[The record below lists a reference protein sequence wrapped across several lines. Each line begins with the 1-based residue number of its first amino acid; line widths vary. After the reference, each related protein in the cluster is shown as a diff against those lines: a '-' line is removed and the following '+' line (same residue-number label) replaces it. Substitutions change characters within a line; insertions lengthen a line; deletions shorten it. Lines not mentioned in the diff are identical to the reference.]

1 MITTARDA
9 SFRPF
14 RQNRLLQGTLVVYA
28 LVWILTAWKPL
39 YPHDWMMENLLVF
52 VTVPALALTYRRFP
66 LSDLSYL
73 LIALFLALHAIGAHY
88 TYSNVPFGFYL
99 KEVLHLSRNPFDRL
113 VHFSFGL
120 LLAYPVREIFLRI
133 AKTRGF
139 WNYYLPLDVV
149 LAFSAVFELFEM
161 AAALLTSPELGDAY
175 LGTQGDVFDAQKD
188 MLMAGLGAA
197 IAMAVTWLLRRQ
209 LFPGDP
215 ET

>member
-1 MITTARDA
+1 MITTARDV

-14 RQNRLLQGTLVVYA
+14 RQNRFLQGTLVAYA

-73 LIALFLALHAIGAHY
+73 LIALFMALHSIGAHY

-99 KEVLHLSRNPFDRL
+99 KEALHLSRNPFDRL

-120 LLAYPVREIFLRI
+120 LLAYPVREIFLRV

-161 AAALLTSPELGDAY
+161 AAALITSPELGDAY

-188 MLMAGLGAA
+188 MLMAGLGAV
-197 IAMAVTWLLRRQ
+197 IAMTATWLLRRR
-209 LFPGDP
+209 LFLQDS
-215 ET
+215 EK

>member
-1 MITTARDA
+1 MITTARDV

-14 RQNRLLQGTLVVYA
+14 RQNRFLQGTLAVYA
-28 LVWILTAWKPL
+28 MLWILTAWKPL

-73 LIALFLALHAIGAHY
+73 LIALFLALHSVGAHY

-99 KEVLHLSRNPFDRL
+99 KEALHLSRNPFDRL

-120 LLAYPVREIFLRI
+120 LLAYPVREIFLRV

-161 AAALLTSPELGDAY
+161 AAALITSPELGDAY

-188 MLMAGLGAA
+188 MLMAGLGAV
-197 IAMAVTWLLRRQ
+197 IAMTVTWLLRRR
-209 LFPGDP
+209 LFPRDVQK
-215 ET
+215 

>member
-1 MITTARDA
+1 MITTARDV

-14 RQNRLLQGTLVVYA
+14 RQNRFLQGTLVAYA

-52 VTVPALALTYRRFP
+52 VTVPALALTYRHFP

-73 LIALFLALHAIGAHY
+73 LIALFMALHSIGAHY

-99 KEVLHLSRNPFDRL
+99 KEALHLSRNPFDRL

-120 LLAYPVREIFLRI
+120 LLAYPVREIFLRV

-161 AAALLTSPELGDAY
+161 AAALITSPELGDAY

-188 MLMAGLGAA
+188 MLMAGLGAV
-197 IAMAVTWLLRRQ
+197 IAMTVTWLLRRR
-209 LFPGDP
+209 LFLQDS
-215 ET
+215 EK

>member
-1 MITTARDA
+1 MITTARDV

-14 RQNRLLQGTLVVYA
+14 RQNWFLQGTLVAYA

-52 VTVPALALTYRRFP
+52 VTVPALVLTCRRFP

-73 LIALFLALHAIGAHY
+73 LIALFLALHSIGAHY

-99 KEVLHLSRNPFDRL
+99 KDALHLSRNPFDRM

-120 LLAYPVREIFLRI
+120 LLAYPVREIFLRV

-161 AAALLTSPELGDAY
+161 AAALITSPELGDAY

-188 MLMAGLGAA
+188 MLMAGLGAV
-197 IAMAVTWLLRRQ
+197 IAMTVTRLLRGR
-209 LFPGDP
+209 LFLQDS
-215 ET
+215 EE

>member
-1 MITTARDA
+1 MITTARDV
-9 SFRPF
+9 SFWPF
-14 RQNRLLQGTLVVYA
+14 RQNRFLQVTLGAYA

-52 VTVPALALTYRRFP
+52 VTVPALVLTYRRFP

-73 LIALFLALHAIGAHY
+73 LIALFLALHSIGAHY

-99 KEVLHLSRNPFDRL
+99 KEVLHFSRNPFDRM

-120 LLAYPVREIFLRI
+120 LLAYPVREIFLRV

-161 AAALLTSPELGDAY
+161 AAALITSPELGDAY

-188 MLMAGLGAA
+188 MLMAGLGAV
-197 IAMAVTWLLRRQ
+197 IAMAVTWFLRRR
-209 LFPGDP
+209 LFLQDS
-215 ET
+215 EK